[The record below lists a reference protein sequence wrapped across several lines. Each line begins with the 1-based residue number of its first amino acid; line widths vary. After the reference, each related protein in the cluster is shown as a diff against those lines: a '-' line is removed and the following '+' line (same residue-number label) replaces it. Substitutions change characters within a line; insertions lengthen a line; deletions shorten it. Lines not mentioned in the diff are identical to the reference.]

1 MRPTL
6 YAIVLLLCAGTH
18 GSQGQTS
25 SEEKAVAATI
35 NQLFMGM
42 EKGDSAMVR
51 GAFSSPITM
60 ATIRRDN
67 DNKPSITRE
76 SSLTD
81 FLKAVGTPHPDI
93 WHEEIWNVKIT
104 TDGDFAQAWCDYA
117 FYRGHKF
124 SHCGVDAFQLF
135 RDGKDWKIFHLADTR
150 RTTAC
155 NIPTEIQS
163 KHNP

>member
-1 MRPTL
+1 MRTTL
-6 YAIVLLLCAGTH
+6 NGLALLLCAISH
-18 GSQGQTS
+18 CAIGQTS
-25 SEEKAVAATI
+25 SDEKAVAAI
-35 NQLFMGM
+35 LKQVFKGM

-51 GAFSSPITM
+51 GAFSSPVTM
-60 ATIRRDN
+60 ATIRRDK
-67 DNKPSITRE
+67 DNKPVITHE
-76 SSLTD
+76 SSLSD
-81 FLKAVGTPHPDI
+81 FLKAVGTPHPDV
-93 WHEEIWNVKIT
+93 WYEEIWNLKIT

-135 RDGKDWKIFHLADTR
+135 RDDKGWKIFHLADTR

-155 NIPTEIQS
+155 TIPTEIQS